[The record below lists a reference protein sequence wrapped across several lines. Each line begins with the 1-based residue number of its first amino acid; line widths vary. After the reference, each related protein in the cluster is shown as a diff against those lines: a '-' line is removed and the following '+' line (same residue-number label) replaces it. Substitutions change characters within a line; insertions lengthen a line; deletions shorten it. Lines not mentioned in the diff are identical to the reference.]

1 MGTKYSSTSVSGYNA
16 SPPSDAG
23 AATEENRIT
32 WSKIK
37 TKLPD
42 PLKTAIEAID
52 ANLVAAFDVGP
63 VSKSANYTTV
73 ADDHLKTISCTAA
86 ITISLMDASTA
97 TAGYTVNI
105 SNQSGGDVTIGRAT
119 PGNTIN
125 GAAANMTLRTMT
137 AATLRVNLT
146 ATGYEVI
153 GISVKELAELG
164 RADGNFIVAD
174 GTKFVV
180 ESGATAR
187 TSLGLGSLATAST
200 INNDNWSGADL
211 AVINGGTGASDA
223 ATARTNLGLGTA
235 ATQNI
240 GDSGGVVPLLSNAN
254 THASGLTVSSASGN
268 AILLLS
274 GAASYAR
281 QIEFLT
287 SGVRRWIVKADE
299 VSESG
304 SNAGSNFVFIALD
317 DTGAVIANALSI
329 RRSDGSVIIGSP
341 TGGYMG
347 AGTLNAKAVY
357 DDGTLLTCYVIEAL
371 QDGAV
376 DLSKWD
382 ARTPDRKDAGD
393 KVVEVR
399 THKPAARFAAR
410 AAMML
415 DPASYAA
422 EWKTKR
428 HLPSMPSPAEWEAAG
443 QKMSTGDLIQRLWET
458 VEVQAVH
465 IDKLRQRIEALGG

>member
-52 ANLVAAFDVGP
+52 TNLVTAFDVGP

-105 SNQSGGDVTIGRAT
+105 SNQSSGNVTIGRAT
-119 PGNTIN
+119 PGDTIN
-125 GAAANMTLRTMT
+125 GTAADMTLTTMT
-137 AATLRVNLT
+137 AATLRVNLA

-153 GISVKELAELG
+153 GVSVKELAELG

-187 TSLGLGSLATAST
+187 TSLGLG
-200 INNDNWSGADL
+200 
-211 AVINGGTGASDA
+211 
-223 ATARTNLGLGTA
+223 TA
-235 ATQNI
+235 ATQNT
-240 GDSGGVVPLLSNAN
+240 GTSGATVPLLDAAN
-254 THASGLTVSSASGN
+254 TASADQTLEASGAISVGRFFNLYLNNTTPAAGNTIGIVNFQGEDSASAKVNYCDWRG
-268 AILLLS
+268 
-274 GAASYAR
+274 R
-281 QIEFLT
+281 
-287 SGVRRWIVKADE
+287 IV
-299 VSESG
+299 SPT
-304 SNAGSNFVFIALD
+304 AGSHSGEFVVLTYQAGTNAERLIIRNGVY
-317 DTGAVIANALSI
+317 TPGA
-329 RRSDGSVIIGSP
+329 
-341 TGGYMG
+341 TGGDKG
-347 AGTLNAKAVY
+347 LNTINASAVY
-357 DDGTLLTCYVIEAL
+357 DDNVLLTCYVIEAL
-371 QDGAV
+371 EEGAV
-376 DLSKWD
+376 NLAAWD
-382 ARTPDRKDAGD
+382 ARTPDRKSEDG
-393 KVVEVR
+393 KVAEVR
-399 THKPAARFAAR
+399 THEPAARFAAR